1 MDAEKVVQD
10 AYAAFAAGDL
20 PVFLGLLDPQV
31 EWFEAEHSV
40 YWTGDPCIG
49 PEQVVEQVLVPIQQD
64 FDGFRIDISRM
75 VADGSTVLAGGP
87 LRGDGQ
93 IHRAAAGR
101 GGRARLGCPGRQGRP
116 VPPVCRH
123 AASRPGHR
131 PSPGSVSAAPPHSPE
146 RRGRAAFAMDLAHQ
160 AA

>member
-75 VADGSTVLAGGP
+75 VADGSTVLVEARYAGTARSTGQP
-87 LRGDGQ
+87 LDAEVAHVWDVRDGRVVRFRQ
-93 IHRAAAGR
+93 YVDTLRLAEVTGR
-101 GGRARLGCPGRQGRP
+101 LQG
-116 VPPVCRH
+116 
-123 AASRPGHR
+123 A
-131 PSPGSVSAAPPHSPE
+131 
-146 RRGRAAFAMDLAHQ
+146 
-160 AA
+160 